1 MFRVVVIWVIWV
13 FVRPYGCVRLCEAVW
28 GCVMQVYN
36 EYTGVYVSS
45 TNVGLPSPSS
55 SSPSPSPCL
64 QVREKV
70 TKVLCADKLIHEQ
83 VLQLHWRGP
92 DEAGEKG
99 EYYLIGCLRG
109 VNRLFRGVNRLFIGI
124 DPVSNLVRR
133 GVV

>member
-1 MFRVVVIWVIWV
+1 
-13 FVRPYGCVRLCEAVW
+13 
-28 GCVMQVYN
+28 
-36 EYTGVYVSS
+36 
-45 TNVGLPSPSS
+45 
-55 SSPSPSPCL
+55 
-64 QVREKV
+64 VREKV